1 MNIKNDMIQDRIYL
15 LELRNMLNQKR
26 VPIKAA
32 EILRR
37 MGGGKIMT
45 PKLENTVH

>member
-26 VPIKAA
+26 LPIKAA

-37 MGGGKIMT
+37 MGGKIMT